1 MKTYKL
7 ALISF
12 AFVALFSCRQKNKL
26 EEVIQIPEP
35 EAQETQSVYG
45 NPAEVKAEK
54 GKFKMRGLT
63 YAYNALEPYI
73 DGKTMEIH
81 YSRHHLSYCNNLNK
95 AIAGTDY
102 EKWSLEDIL
111 KSSDPN
117 NMAIRNNAGGY
128 YNHNLYWEIMAPKA
142 GGQPKDS
149 LAAAINRDFGSYDTF
164 KSQLVEAAGKQ
175 FGSGWAWLVVD
186 KTGKLVVGS
195 TPNQDNPLMPDMP
208 VKGTPILALDVWEHA
223 YYLKYQSRRGE
234 YISAFF
240 NVVNWTAVE
249 KKYLEAMKRSIK
261 QPVAPIQ

>member
-1 MKTYKL
+1 MKMKKL
-7 ALISF
+7 AVLSFILIT
-12 AFVALFSCRQKNKL
+12 LFSCRQKSNL

-35 EAQETQSVYG
+35 EAQETQSAYG
-45 NPAEVKAEK
+45 NPADVKAEK

-63 YAYNALEPYI
+63 YAYNALEPYM
-73 DGKTMEIH
+73 DARTMEIH

-95 AIAGTDY
+95 AIAGTDL

-111 KSSDPN
+111 KKSDPN
-117 NMAIRNNAGGY
+117 NFAIRNNAGGY
-128 YNHNLYWEIMAPKA
+128 YNHNLYWEVMSPKA

-149 LAAAINRDFGSYDTF
+149 LAAAINRDFGSYDAF
-164 KSQLVEAAGKQ
+164 KAQLVTAAGSQ

-208 VKGTPILALDVWEHA
+208 ISGMPILALDVWEHA
-223 YYLKYQSRRGE
+223 YYLKYQNKRGE

-249 KKYLEAMKRSIK
+249 KKYLEAMKRVVK
-261 QPVAPIQ
+261 E

>member
-1 MKTYKL
+1 MKIQKSVL
-7 ALISF
+7 LSF
-12 AFVALFSCRQKNKL
+12 IFIALFSCRQKNNL

-35 EAQETQSVYG
+35 EAQETQSAYG
-45 NPAEVKAEK
+45 NPADVKAEK
-54 GKFKMRGLT
+54 GKFKMRGLA
-63 YAYNALEPYI
+63 YAYNALEPYM
-73 DGKTMEIH
+73 DARTMELH

-102 EKWSLEDIL
+102 EQWSLEDIL
-111 KSSDPN
+111 KKSDPN

-149 LAAAINRDFGSYDTF
+149 LAAAINRDFGSYDAF
-164 KSQLVEAAGKQ
+164 KAQLVDASTKQ
-175 FGSGWAWLVVD
+175 FGSGWGWLVVD

-195 TPNQDNPLMPDMP
+195 TQNQDNPLMPDMP
-208 VKGTPILALDVWEHA
+208 ISGIPILALDVWEHA
-223 YYLKYQSRRGE
+223 YYLKYQNKRGE

-249 KKYLEAMKRSIK
+249 KKYLDAMKRVVK
-261 QPVAPIQ
+261 